1 MISEAAPD
9 QAPPAGAAI
18 PKPPPHPA
26 SRVARVALIGGAL
39 LLLLTSNIPLCMF
52 ARVTHHPCPGCGLTR
67 ATLAL
72 LQGDV
77 GEALHFHPLSIII
90 SPLMIG
96 FVVYKSLLYIVKGR
110 WWETDRRRGIWSTR
124 ASTALVILTI
134 TVWIARFFG
143 LFGGPVPVG

>member
-1 MISEAAPD
+1 MTSEAAPD
-9 QAPPAGAAI
+9 QAPPAWAA

-26 SRVARVALIGGAL
+26 ARVARVALIGGTL

-67 ATLAL
+67 ATLEL
-72 LQGDV
+72 LQGNV
-77 GEALHFHPLSIII
+77 GEALHYHPLSFLI
-90 SPLMIG
+90 SPLVIG
-96 FVVYKSLLYIVKGR
+96 FVVYKSWLYIVKGR
-110 WWETDRRRGIWSTR
+110 WWETDKRRGIWSTR

-134 TVWIARFFG
+134 SIWIARFLG